1 MIGTAGIFTGA
12 TSGQNGIAVVADLS
26 SVVDFGKLIPNTP
39 AMLAMDLK
47 SHEEEVVLDYRS
59 HTVSQNE
66 KTSFD
71 SMISQLNQRRT
82 VLRMK

>member
-1 MIGTAGIFTGA
+1 
-12 TSGQNGIAVVADLS
+12 
-26 SVVDFGKLIPNTP
+26 
-39 AMLAMDLK
+39 MLAMDLK
-47 SHEEEVVLDYRS
+47 SHEEEVLLDYRS